1 MLTELFIDLA
11 LAERKAAIGRNKF
24 ATLAEIGQ
32 RIVVAS
38 AAGKIEAA
46 LGIEVRVQRLDLQGR
61 VVIASARS
69 YCFKSS

>member
-32 RIVVAS
+32 RI
-38 AAGKIEAA
+38 
-46 LGIEVRVQRLDLQGR
+46 GR
-61 VVIASARS
+61 SFRRHRP
-69 YCFKSS
+69 